1 MYEQFYHLESDPFRL
16 SPDSKPSFRHDS
28 YNYAKTYMLYSLRKG
43 EGVVLVTG
51 RPGTGKTALL
61 RDFVQS
67 IDHESVLTADMV
79 STQLQSDDLIRMIAF
94 SFGIEKLIGD
104 ESTILAEL
112 EQLLI
117 GIRNFGR
124 RVLLIIDEA
133 QNLEPASLKK
143 IERLMA
149 LRWKSEPL
157 IQIFLIGR
165 EDLHETILANNLPL
179 LRERINAVI
188 SLKPLDEKHTLD
200 YIKHRLLQAGWE
212 NNPTLDDEIY
222 APIFN
227 HSHGIPRL
235 VNLICSQL
243 LLNGMTEDNHHI
255 GLSEV
260 NSVLDQML
268 KDQMLPSPRRQIY

>member
-16 SPDSKPSFRHDS
+16 SPDAKPSFRHDS
-28 YNYAKTYMLYSLRKG
+28 YNYAKTYMHYSLRKG

-67 IDHESVLTADMV
+67 IDHESMLTAEMV

-94 SFGIEKLIGD
+94 SFGIEKLMGN
-104 ESTILAEL
+104 ESEILAEL
-112 EQLLI
+112 KLLLT

-133 QNLEPASLKK
+133 QNLEPASLRK
-143 IERLMA
+143 IELLMA
-149 LRWKSEPL
+149 LRWKFDPL

-188 SLKPLDEKHTLD
+188 SLRPLDEKHTLD
-200 YIKHRLLQAGWE
+200 YIKHRLVQAGWK
-212 NNPTLDDEIY
+212 NDPTLDDAICT
-222 APIFN
+222 PVFK

-235 VNLICSQL
+235 INLICSQL
-243 LLNGMTEDNHHI
+243 MLNGMTADSHHI

-260 NSVLDQML
+260 NSVLNQML
-268 KDQMLPSPRRQIY
+268 QDQMLPSPRH